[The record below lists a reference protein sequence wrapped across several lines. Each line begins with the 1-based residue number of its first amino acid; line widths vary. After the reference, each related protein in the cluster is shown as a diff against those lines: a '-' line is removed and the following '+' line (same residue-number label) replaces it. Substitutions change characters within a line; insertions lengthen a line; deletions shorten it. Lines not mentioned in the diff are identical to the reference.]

1 MREIKF
7 RAWCEGTHLG
17 MTFNESFM
25 DYDVFLSRKGNYLD
39 VEGGW
44 DIHGEYPTVPI
55 MQYTGLKD
63 KNGKEIYEG
72 DIVKKIGTPL
82 VKVFTGVVKYESV
95 GFTTVDFNLPFD
107 NDCVLDYQSKVIE
120 VIGNIH
126 ENK

>member
-1 MREIKF
+1 MKREIKF
-7 RAWCEGTHLG
+7 RVWNGEQ
-17 MTFNESFM
+17 MISP
-25 DYDVFLSRKGNYLD
+25 DYIKRDGFAYWKEDSIPVSSNKL
-39 VEGGW
+39 
-44 DIHGEYPTVPI
+44 

-107 NDCVLDYQSKVIE
+107 NDCVLGYQSKVIE